1 MVQRSKFIFYRKDF
15 NFFGNINFTTC
26 YRHEGLK
33 NDSNELAH
41 HFCKLGFTLCKA
53 EQSQRGM
60 ELQKEKEV
68 QSDQNMHKIFLE
80 ETYR

>member
-15 NFFGNINFTTC
+15 NFFGNVNFTTYC
-26 YRHEGLK
+26 RHEEIK

-41 HFCKLGFTLCKA
+41 HFCKLEFTLCKA
-53 EQSQRGM
+53 EQLLRGM

-68 QSDQNMHKIFLE
+68 QSNQNMHKIFLE